1 MKKICVMIA
10 MIAMIAMICSVFF
23 FSPSNSLAKESTE
36 QLLESAL
43 LNRYYSVIRQ
53 VTEDQYECDS
63 VINIKRLGKKDEFV
77 PRFEIMLQFLTF
89 QGAHNPPNDKVTLTL
104 EDNLDHVK
112 IKKVEREKNVSGAI
126 VEKICA
132 RKNEKIKAHSN
143 DLER

>member
-1 MKKICVMIA
+1 
-10 MIAMIAMICSVFF
+10 MIAMICSVFF

-63 VINIKRLGKKDEFV
+63 ITNIKRLGKKDEFV
-77 PRFEIMLQFLTF
+77 PRFEVTIQFLTF

-104 EDNLDHVK
+104 EDNLDHIK

>member
-1 MKKICVMIA
+1 MKKICVI
-10 MIAMIAMICSVFF
+10 ISMICSVFF

-53 VTEDQYECDS
+53 VTEDQHECES
-63 VINIKRLGKKDEFV
+63 VTNIKRIGKKDEFIPKFAV
-77 PRFEIMLQFLTF
+77 TIQFLTF

-104 EDNLDHVK
+104 EDNLDHIK

>member
-1 MKKICVMIA
+1 MKKTCVI
-10 MIAMIAMICSVFF
+10 ITMICAVFF
-23 FSPSNSLAKESTE
+23 SSPSNSFAKESRE

-77 PRFEIMLQFLTF
+77 PRFEVTLQFLTF

-104 EDNLDHVK
+104 EDNLDHIK
-112 IKKVEREKNVSGAI
+112 IKKVEREKNVSSAI
-126 VEKICA
+126 VEKVCA
-132 RKNEKIKAHSN
+132 RAKEKMKAHSN
-143 DLER
+143 GVER